1 MKIEYAQLKAM
12 GASEEVLNVYSTS
25 DPMTITKDRNGF
37 TITGCIEYSCESE
50 ADLLDFLA
58 SFAE

>member
-12 GASEEVLNVYSTS
+12 GASEEVLNVYSTT
-25 DPMTITKDRNGF
+25 DPLTITKDRNGF
-37 TITGCIEYSCESE
+37 TVTGVVEYACETE
-50 ADLLDFLA
+50 ADLLEFLA